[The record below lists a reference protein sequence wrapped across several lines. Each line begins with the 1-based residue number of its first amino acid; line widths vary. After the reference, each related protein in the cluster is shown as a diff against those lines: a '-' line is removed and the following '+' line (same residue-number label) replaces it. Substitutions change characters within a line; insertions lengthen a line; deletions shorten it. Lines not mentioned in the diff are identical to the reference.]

1 MARARSHELEYRDHL
16 VGLEVT
22 DAGDLVLSLDGVE
35 RKRRESSGLEC
46 AYVWTNV
53 ELHWEEHHYL
63 EARWWPATDRLALT
77 VNGRPLFDEPG
88 ARE

>member
-1 MARARSHELEYRDHL
+1 MARARSHELEYRNHR
-16 VGLEVT
+16 VRLEVT
-22 DAGDLVLSLDGVE
+22 ETGDLVLLLDGVE

-53 ELHWEEHHYL
+53 ELYWEEHHYL

-77 VNGRPLFDEPG
+77 VNGRLLFEEPG
-88 ARE
+88 AEE